1 MYMAYTTNPNLPK
14 VRRDAVNLVKYRGW
28 SMRKVAR
35 HIGVEPSTISR
46 WSKRSQGTGWVPIPT
61 QSSRPHHHPDE
72 IEEAIIAKVIEYR
85 LKYKR
90 CAKVIHYLLQR
101 DGISISLS
109 SVERIFRRKKLV
121 EHPYTRTPHKYP
133 PRPLPERPGILIE
146 VDTIVD
152 GPHTDRLY
160 VYTLIDVCSRIA
172 FAAPAFHA
180 NTFNSIKFLEKA
192 VREIPFEIKTIQ
204 SDHGAEFSRRFT
216 ERLLRRGFSHRHS
229 RIRTPTDNGHLER
242 FNRTIQEE
250 CLNRVPRDL
259 KLYKREIGEYLHYY
273 NHERPHMALD
283 MKTPMEVLRSY

>member
-14 VRRDAVNLVKYRGW
+14 VRMEAVRLVKYRGW

-35 HIGVEPSTISR
+35 HMGVNPGTISR
-46 WSKRSQGTGWVPIPT
+46 WCDHPQGTGWIKILT
-61 QSSRPHHHPDE
+61 KSSKPHHHPDE
-72 IEEAIIAKVIEYR
+72 IEEAIVEKVIEYR

-101 DGISISLS
+101 DGINISLS

-133 PRPLPERPGILIE
+133 LRPLPESPGILIE

-152 GPHTDRLY
+152 GPYTDRLY
-160 VYTLIDVCSRIA
+160 IYTLIDVYSRIA
-172 FAAPAFHA
+172 FAAPASHA
-180 NTFNSIKFLEKA
+180 DTSNSIRFLEKA
-192 VREIPFEIKTIQ
+192 AQEVPFEMKTIQ
-204 SDHGAEFSRRFT
+204 SDHGSEFSRRFT
-216 ERLLRRGFSHRHS
+216 ERLLKRGLSHRHS

-259 KLYKREIGEYLHYY
+259 KTYRKEINNYLHYY
-273 NHERPHMALD
+273 NHERPHMALE